1 MSSTYDAASRP
12 VTTVQGSGTTTYTS
26 DANGNLTG
34 IIAASSRTTMT
45 YDKENRMA
53 SYQKQSGPVAPPVWR
68 TIYNGDGQR
77 VAQGTALP
85 LGRLVW
91 DGTDYLQERR

>member
-1 MSSTYDAASRP
+1 MSSTYDAANRP

-85 LGRLVW
+85 LTRILW
-91 DGTDYLQERR
+91 DGSDYLQERR